1 MGSETPCDGVYR
13 YRFTVPASDIDVNGH
28 VNNVA
33 YVQWMQDVAV
43 HHFRDV
49 GGEPLMDAAAATWV
63 ARSHHIEYLRPA
75 YLGDDVEARTWV
87 TDFSRVRSVRC
98 YTFVRMSDDVLL
110 AKGETEWV
118 FVNATTGRPKAI
130 PESITSLFRPAADG

>member
-1 MGSETPCDGVYR
+1 MSAMPADGAYR
-13 YRFTVPASDIDVNGH
+13 YTFSVPESDIDGNGH

-49 GGEPLMDAAAATWV
+49 GGESHMEAAAATWV

-87 TDFSRVRSVRC
+87 ESFSRVRSLRK
-98 YTFVRMSDDVLL
+98 YEFVRRSDDTVL

-118 FVNATTGRPKAI
+118 FVNAASGRPKAI
-130 PESITSLFRPAADG
+130 PESITTLFHPA